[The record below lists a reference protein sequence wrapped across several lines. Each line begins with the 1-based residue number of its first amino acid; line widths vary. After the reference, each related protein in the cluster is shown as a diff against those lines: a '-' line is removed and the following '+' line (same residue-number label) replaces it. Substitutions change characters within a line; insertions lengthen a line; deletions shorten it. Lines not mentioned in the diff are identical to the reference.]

1 MTYPSQQ
8 PQQPYRR
15 QQYPA
20 AQSPQQYPSGNYPGQ
35 PAARQQPHGRAPHGY
50 NQPQQPYPGQYR
62 QPPQH
67 QGRPILALASLVL
80 GIVVLLGTAAVTTLM
95 VLDPA
100 APPGSSIDLQVA
112 AVDLPEQEQ
121 TEAGARAAAQE
132 AFDLYSSGS
141 YGEFWD
147 RWSAQSQQ
155 FVSRDDYMRLFR
167 LCPQIAQNLRFTIT
181 SVTVNGA
188 TAKVQA
194 NRLIG
199 AFTFDFV
206 YEGKAWRYA
215 LPADQQQEYRSKS
228 VDQMAQERLSSQLRQ
243 CGSTSQ
249 G

>member
-1 MTYPSQQ
+1 
-8 PQQPYRR
+8 
-15 QQYPA
+15 
-20 AQSPQQYPSGNYPGQ
+20 
-35 PAARQQPHGRAPHGY
+35 
-50 NQPQQPYPGQYR
+50 
-62 QPPQH
+62 
-67 QGRPILALASLVL
+67 
-80 GIVVLLGTAAVTTLM
+80 M

-100 APPGSSIDLQVA
+100 APAGSFDRTQVA

-121 TEAGARAAAQE
+121 TEAGARTAAQE

-155 FVSRDDYMRLFR
+155 LVSRDDYMRLFK
-167 LCPQIAQNLRFTIT
+167 LCPQIAQNLRFTIA
-181 SVTVNGA
+181 SVTVNDT

-199 AFTFDFV
+199 GFAFDFV
-206 YEGKAWRYA
+206 YEGKAWRYVM
-215 LPADQQQEYRSKS
+215 PADQQQEYRSKS
-228 VDQMAQERLSSQLRQ
+228 VDQMAQERLSSQLKQ